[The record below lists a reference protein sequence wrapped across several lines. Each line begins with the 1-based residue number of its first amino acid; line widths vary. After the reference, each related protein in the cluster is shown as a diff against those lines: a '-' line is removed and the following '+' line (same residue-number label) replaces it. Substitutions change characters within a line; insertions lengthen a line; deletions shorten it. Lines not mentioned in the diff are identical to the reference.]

1 MSSNILSAFNDHF
14 IEFVNDVQQV
24 FPDDQDVLVAKNSLI
39 AIRKANPK
47 MIVKIWNVF
56 IVDKYKS
63 QIERGEIAFFIDKDY
78 SMDLENAQNANHI
91 IEAINRLREPI
102 RMMTPQEQA
111 KTMKYIQNLTKLSA
125 MC

>member
-63 QIERGEIAFFIDKDY
+63 QIERGEIGFFIDKDY
-78 SMDLENAQNANHI
+78 STDLENAQNANHI

-102 RMMTPQEQA
+102 RMMSPQEQG